1 MKPTIEEVRQWLR
14 DQTEYDCGNELRL
27 DDWSP
32 RAARGRDRPERE
44 IRGALLAALDVA
56 EALTDSR
63 FWTNVVSM
71 CPVTQELRDRAA
83 ERLQESAS
91 RTNDAVIAFAATI
104 ATRDSRPTPS
114 AGSTSDGKEE

>member
-1 MKPTIEEVRQWLR
+1 MKPTIEEVRR
-14 DQTEYDCGNELRL
+14 AIERYMGTGEYG
-27 DDWSP
+27 
-32 RAARGRDRPERE
+32 AAA
-44 IRGALLAALDVA
+44 IAAIDVA

-91 RTNDAVIAFAATI
+91 RTNDAAIAFAATI
-104 ATRDSRPTPS
+104 ATRKPEGT
-114 AGSTSDGKEE
+114 